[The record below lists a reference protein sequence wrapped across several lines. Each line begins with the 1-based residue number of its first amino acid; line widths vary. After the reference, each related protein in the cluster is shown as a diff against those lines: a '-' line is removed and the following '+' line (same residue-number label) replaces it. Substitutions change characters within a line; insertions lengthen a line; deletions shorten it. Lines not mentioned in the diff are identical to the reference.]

1 MLKFA
6 IKWGIIFCIGMYVY
20 NTIGGNKVQA
30 FVSDTKTSIKQ
41 AL

>member
-6 IKWGIIFCIGMYVY
+6 VKWGIIFFIGMYIY
-20 NTIGGNKVQA
+20 NTIGGDKVQA
-30 FVSDTKTSIKQ
+30 FVSDTKNSIKQ